1 MQVHIILGIGDF
13 ATNPTTNM
21 AGVMGDVSA
30 SPNDPIFIN
39 HHTMIDCILEEWLQS
54 HPDPKVRVY
63 PPDVPG
69 RLKGHQREAL
79 IVPFFPIF
87 KHSDMFQTADNFGY
101 SCTLSKPPTAQPSRE
116 TQPSKGARL
125 RVSFWILVAGIIFLL
140 LSFY

>member
-13 ATNPTTNM
+13 LHAATLPRNM
-21 AGVMGDVSA
+21 TGVMADITA

-54 HPDPKVRVY
+54 HPDRVY
-63 PPDVPG
+63 PDVPEK
-69 RLKGHQREAL
+69 LKGQQREAL

-87 KHSDMFQTADNFGY
+87 KQSDMFQTADNFGY
-101 SCTLSKPPTAQPSRE
+101 SCTLSK
-116 TQPSKGARL
+116 GAPL